1 MTDDDLI
8 QQSINGNTSAFEALL
23 ERHYDAIFR
32 IAYRWCEDQSNAQ
45 DITQL
50 ACIKLTK
57 SLSSF
62 GFQSAFTSWLYTL
75 VINTARDFY
84 KSPTLCNTREEQS
97 NVLEETDLTSTD
109 KHTDLAARKIYSQ
122 QILSHID
129 LLSTELKDAIVLVY
143 ANGLN
148 HKQAA
153 KKLGIKESTVSWR
166 IHEARKHLKE
176 TFESSALQSAGETL

>member
-1 MTDDDLI
+1 MTDNDLI
-8 QQSINGNTSAFEALL
+8 QKSLSGDTAAFEALL

-32 IAYRWCEDQSNAQ
+32 IAYRWCGDQSNAQ

-57 SLSSF
+57 TLSSF
-62 GFQSAFTSWLYTL
+62 CFKSAFTSWLYTL

-84 KSPTLCNTREEQS
+84 KSPTLRNTREEQS
-97 NVLEETDLTSTD
+97 DVLEEERLINTNNDHDT
-109 KHTDLAARKIYSQ
+109 AARKIYSQ

-148 HKQAA
+148 HNQAA
-153 KKLGIKESTVSWR
+153 KQLGIKESTVSWR
-166 IHEARKHLKE
+166 IHEARKHLKDK
-176 TFESSALQSAGETL
+176 FESSALQSAGEIT

>member
-8 QQSINGNTSAFEALL
+8 QQSLNGNTSAFEVLL

-32 IAYRWCEDQSNAQ
+32 IAYRWCEDQNNAQ
-45 DITQL
+45 DITQI

-62 GFQSAFTSWLYTL
+62 SFQSAFTSWLYTL
-75 VINTARDFY
+75 VINSARDFY
-84 KSPTLCNTREEQS
+84 KSPTLRNTREEQS
-97 NVLEETDLTSTD
+97 DHFEETELTNND
-109 KHTDLAARKIYSQ
+109 KHTDIAARNIYSQ

-129 LLSTELKDAIVLVY
+129 LLPIELKDAIVLVY

-148 HKQAA
+148 HSEAA

-166 IHEARKHLKE
+166 IHEARKQLKE
-176 TFESSALQSAGETL
+176 TFESSALQTAGETS

>member
-8 QQSINGNTSAFEALL
+8 QQSIDGNASAFEALL

-62 GFQSAFTSWLYTL
+62 NFKSAFTSWLYTL

-84 KSPTLCNTREEQS
+84 KSPTLRNTREEQS
-97 NVLEETDLTSTD
+97 NTLEETDLTSTD
-109 KHTDLAARKIYSQ
+109 RHSDIAARNIYSQ
-122 QILSHID
+122 QVLSHID
-129 LLSTELKDAIVLVY
+129 LLSPELKDAIVLVY

-148 HKQAA
+148 HNEAA

-166 IHEARKHLKE
+166 IHEARKHLKDK
-176 TFESSALQSAGETL
+176 FESSALQFAGETP